1 MRRSPQHCGML
12 LQLYFLQLYL
22 CVSCISDSQNT
33 MTKSK
38 RRTLYQPHVY
48 TYYSTV
54 LLMYNLSQLGSCD
67 YEQLEVGFLGEAL
80 S

>member
-1 MRRSPQHCGML
+1 
-12 LQLYFLQLYL
+12 
-22 CVSCISDSQNT
+22 

-38 RRTLYQPHVY
+38 RRTLYQPHVCI
-48 TYYSTV
+48 YYSTV